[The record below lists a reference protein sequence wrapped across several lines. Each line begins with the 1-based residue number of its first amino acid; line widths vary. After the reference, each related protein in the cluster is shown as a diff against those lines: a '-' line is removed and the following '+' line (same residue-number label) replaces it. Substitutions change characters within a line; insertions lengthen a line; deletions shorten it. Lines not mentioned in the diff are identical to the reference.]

1 MGQDWKTLG
10 VVVIGAALAGW
21 LVVRMLTGGP
31 AAPPA
36 PAETERATTAAP
48 PPAVAPDEAG
58 ATPVRRAAPPKPA
71 AVEEPA
77 PAAENDESATIVRDL
92 TTLAQA
98 LQRDVRIEDR
108 VMPRVNDAL
117 DVPGPIEYRRAPDFW
132 QPALA
137 GGAERTR

>member
-21 LVVRMLTGGP
+21 LMVRVLSGGP
-31 AAPPA
+31 ASPTAPT
-36 PAETERATTAAP
+36 ETERATAPRATAAEV
-48 PPAVAPDEAG
+48 AVNDVA
-58 ATPVRRAAPPKPA
+58 ATPARRAAPAQPS
-71 AVEEPA
+71 AVEAA
-77 PAAENDESATIVRDL
+77 PADDGDESGAIVRDL

-132 QPALA
+132 EPALA